1 MAGSA
6 GYGTVL
12 EIASTPVAE
21 LTNISGPGISV
32 DTIDVTTHDS
42 ADAFREFVAGLI
54 DGGEISME
62 GNLTDTTASDLIM
75 NAIIARAE
83 VAFTVVL
90 PASAGNMTWGG
101 QAIVTGFETSA
112 PHDGKLG
119 FSASMK
125 VTGQP
130 TLT

>member
-12 EIASTPVAE
+12 NIGIVPVAE

-42 ADAFREFVAGLI
+42 ANAFREFVAGLV

-62 GNLTDTTASDLIM
+62 GNLIDTGQSDLFLTNLRDEI
-75 NAIIARAE
+75 
-83 VAFTVVL
+83 AFTVVL
-90 PASAGNMTWGG
+90 PTAAGDMTWGG
-101 QAIVTGFETSA
+101 QALITGFETSA
-112 PHDGKLG
+112 PHDGKIG